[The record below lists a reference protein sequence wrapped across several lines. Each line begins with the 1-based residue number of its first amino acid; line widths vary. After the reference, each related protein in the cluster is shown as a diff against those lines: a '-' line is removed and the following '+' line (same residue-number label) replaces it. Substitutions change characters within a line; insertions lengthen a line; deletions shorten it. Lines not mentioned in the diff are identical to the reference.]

1 MLERLLPGFRGLFYK
16 ETIRFL
22 KVPIQTLGGPVL
34 SSMLFIFIFSHVLG
48 EQRSIAFENVGYF
61 TFLVPGLAAMT
72 MLQNAFANS
81 SSSLIQSKITGNIV
95 MLLLTPIS
103 PLSFFLA
110 YLSAALLRGALVALL
125 LIAGGALFETP
136 SLPHPFWAL
145 AFLLIGGVTTGAMG
159 IITGVYAERF
169 DQIALFQM
177 VVVMPL
183 TFLSGVFYSLHSL
196 PPLWQT
202 ITLFNPFTYFID
214 GFRYGFIGTSDNP
227 ILLSLLV
234 TSAMALTLSTV
245 AWQMIASGW
254 KIRS

>member
-1 MLERLLPGFRGLFYK
+1 MIEGLLPGFRGLFYK
-16 ETIRFL
+16 ETMRFL

-34 SSMLFIFIFSHVLG
+34 SAMLFIFIFSHVLG
-48 EQRSIAFENVGYF
+48 TRNVAFENVSYF
-61 TFLVPGLAAMT
+61 SFLVPGLAAMT

-95 MLLLTPIS
+95 MLLLPPIA
-103 PLSFFLA
+103 PLSFFLS
-110 YLSAALLRGALVALL
+110 YLSAALLRGIMVALL
-125 LIAGGALFETP
+125 LIASGALFEIP

-145 AFLLIGGVTTGAMG
+145 VFLLIGGVATGAMG

-177 VVVMPL
+177 VVIMPL
-183 TFLSGVFYSLHSL
+183 TFLSGVFYSVHSL
-196 PPLWQT
+196 PPLWRT

-214 GFRYGFIGTSDNP
+214 GFRYGFIGTSDYP
-227 ILLSLLV
+227 ILFSLLV
-234 TSAMALTLSTV
+234 TSVMALLMSAI

>member
-16 ETIRFL
+16 ETLRFL

-48 EQRSIAFENVGYF
+48 ERSVAFEDVGYF
-61 TFLVPGLAAMT
+61 SFLVPGLAAMT
-72 MLQNAFANS
+72 MLQNAFSNA

-95 MLLLTPIS
+95 MLLLPPIA

-110 YLSAALLRGALVALL
+110 YLAAALLRGVMVAVLLVAL
-125 LIAGGALFETP
+125 GALFETP

-145 AFLLIGGVTTGAMG
+145 AFLAIGGIATGALG
-159 IITGVYAERF
+159 IIAGVYAERF

-177 VVVMPL
+177 VVIMPL
-183 TFLSGVFYSLHSL
+183 TFLSGVFYSVHSL
-196 PPLWQT
+196 PELWRT

-214 GFRYGFIGTSDNP
+214 GFRYGFVGTSDSP
-227 ILLSLLV
+227 ILTCLLV
-234 TSAMALTLSTV
+234 TSAMALALSAV
-245 AWQMIASGW
+245 AWKIISSGW